1 MNLIFMGPPGAGKGT
16 QAKLFAKTYN
26 IPQISTGDILR
37 QAVKEGTPLGKKA
50 QIYLEKGELV
60 PDEIMIGIIKDRLQE
75 GDCQKGW
82 LMDGFPRTIWQAV
95 ALDEILRQ
103 RGLSLDAVINLYLQ
117 EEELIKRVSGR
128 RVCRNC
134 GETFHVI
141 FNPPLQEGICDK
153 CGGPLYQREDDKED
167 TVRKRLQVY
176 RARTK
181 PLIEYYWEKGSLISI
196 DGGERTIEDVFKS
209 IRDAIFSKINKNKKE
224 G

>member
-16 QAKLFAKTYN
+16 QAKLFSKTYN

-75 GDCQKGW
+75 VDCQKGW

-103 RGLSLDAVINLYLQ
+103 RGLYLDAVINIYLQ

-141 FNPPLQEGICDK
+141 FNPPLQEGVCDK
-153 CGGPLYQREDDKED
+153 CGGPLYQREDDKEE
-167 TVRKRLQVY
+167 TVRKRLEVY

-181 PLIEYYWEKGSLISI
+181 PLIEYYWEKSALISI
-196 DGGERTIEDVFKS
+196 DGGARTIEDVFKS
-209 IRDAIFSKINKNKKE
+209 IQDAIFSKIKKE

>member
-16 QAKLFAKTYN
+16 QAKLFSKTYN

-75 GDCQKGW
+75 VDCQKGW

-103 RGLSLDAVINLYLQ
+103 RGLSLDAVINIYLQ

-141 FNPPLQEGICDK
+141 FNPPLQEGVCDK
-153 CGGPLYQREDDKED
+153 CGGPLYQREDDKEE
-167 TVRKRLQVY
+167 TVRKRLEVY

-181 PLIEYYWEKGSLISI
+181 PLIEYYWEKSALISI
-196 DGGERTIEDVFKS
+196 DGGARTIEDVFKS
-209 IRDAIFSKINKNKKE
+209 IQDAIFSKIKKE

>member
-16 QAKLFAKTYN
+16 QAKLFAKTYG

-75 GDCQKGW
+75 VDCQKGW

-103 RGLSLDAVINLYLQ
+103 RGLHLDAVINIYLQ
-117 EEELIKRVSGR
+117 EEELIRRVSGR

-141 FNPPLQEGICDK
+141 FNPPLQEGVCDK
-153 CGGPLYQREDDKED
+153 CGGPLYQREDDKEE
-167 TVRKRLQVY
+167 TVRKRLEVY

-181 PLIEYYWEKGSLISI
+181 PLIEYYWEKSALISI
-196 DGGERTIEDVFKS
+196 DGGARTIEDVFKS
-209 IRDAIFSKINKNKKE
+209 IRDAIFSKIKKE

>member
-16 QAKLFAKTYN
+16 QAKLFAKTYH

-128 RVCRNC
+128 RICRNC

-176 RARTK
+176 YARTK

-196 DGGERTIEDVFKS
+196 DGGRRTIEDVFKS